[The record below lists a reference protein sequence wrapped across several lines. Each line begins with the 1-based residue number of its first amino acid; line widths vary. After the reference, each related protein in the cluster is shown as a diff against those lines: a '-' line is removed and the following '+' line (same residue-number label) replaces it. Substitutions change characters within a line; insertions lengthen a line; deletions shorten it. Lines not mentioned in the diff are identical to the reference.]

1 MNSIIEVEKLK
12 PEPTFENTTN
22 EIKDNNLKIIS
33 SAAMNLSAITL
44 FNKNLEQLSMNSTIE
59 VAKFKPEP
67 TFEKTT
73 NGIKDNHL
81 KNITSIDM
89 NVSSIT
95 SNKHFLSS
103 EHLKS
108 DLMPWILLQ
117 SPGKSP
123 QLTKHLSSIHPKG
136 NIQVQIRK

>member
-1 MNSIIEVEKLK
+1 MNLSAITLSEDNFKHLSMNGSIEVEKLK

-22 EIKDNNLKIIS
+22 EIKDNHLRIIS

-44 FNKNLEQLSMNSTIE
+44 FDNNLEQLSMNSTIE
-59 VAKFKPEP
+59 LVKFKSEP

-89 NVSSIT
+89 NVSFIA
-95 SNKHFLSS
+95 SNKHSLSS

-108 DLMPWILLQ
+108 DLMPWIILQ
-117 SPGKSP
+117 SPGK
-123 QLTKHLSSIHPKG
+123 
-136 NIQVQIRK
+136 